1 MFTWDTENGGKGYP
15 MAMHRHKVAQK
26 IVNAVLGKRRVAVVD
41 WRYRMLV
48 ALWSCIPRFLWKRFP
63 VKVEP

>member
-15 MAMHRHKVAQK
+15 MVMQRQKVAQK

-41 WRYRMLV
+41 WRYRVLV

-63 VKVEP
+63 LKAKP